1 MSALPNTVEYEE
13 TPSKILP
20 SVPPRELDDA
30 IEAAAKRA
38 AGLAALGHE
47 LNFEIGPDGKL
58 SIELRDL
65 DGNSVR
71 EVSPTRAVDALGGLG
86 QL

>member
-1 MSALPNTVEYEE
+1 MSALSQPVEYED

-20 SVPPRELDDA
+20 AAPPRELDLA

-38 AGLAALGHE
+38 AGLSALGHE
-47 LNFEIGPDGKL
+47 LNFEVGPDGKL

-65 DGNSVR
+65 DGNTIR
-71 EVSPTRAVDALGGLG
+71 EVSPTKAVDALGGLG